1 MRPSYSIIIPCF
13 NEAPSLPILI
23 QQIVSLNK
31 KDSIEFILVDNGS
44 SDSTEEIFN
53 TDKSEGI
60 VKVRLSENAGYGG
73 GIKAGIEIA
82 KGEYI
87 GWTHADLQYSLI
99 DSLNNLDTISKDV
112 KFIKGKRRGR
122 SISQNLLSAN
132 MSIFESILFG
142 QILYDINAQ
151 PTIFHKDLLKY
162 MPHIPDDFSID
173 LYTYVTAQRLK
184 FKIFRFKV
192 NFLKRNFGASS
203 WNTGTKSIFKMSIR
217 IIRYSLNLKK
227 HL

>member
-44 SDSTEEIFN
+44 IDSTEEIFN

-82 KGEYI
+82 QGEYI

-112 KFIKGKRRGR
+112 KFIKGKMRGR

-132 MSIFESILFG
+132 MSIFESILFES
-142 QILYDINAQ
+142 IL
-151 PTIFHKDLLKY
+151 L
-162 MPHIPDDFSID
+162 
-173 LYTYVTAQRLK
+173 
-184 FKIFRFKV
+184 
-192 NFLKRNFGASS
+192 
-203 WNTGTKSIFKMSIR
+203 
-217 IIRYSLNLKK
+217 
-227 HL
+227 